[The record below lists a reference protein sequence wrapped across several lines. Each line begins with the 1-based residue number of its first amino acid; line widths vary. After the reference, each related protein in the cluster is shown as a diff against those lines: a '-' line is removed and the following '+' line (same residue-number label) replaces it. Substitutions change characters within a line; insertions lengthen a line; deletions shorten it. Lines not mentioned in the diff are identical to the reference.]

1 LSEDDESQPG
11 DHAESYSGVKQ
22 HKTTRAYRIAF
33 LILLTLSADY
43 TRAVQTSSPT
53 SPVAAIVNAV
63 QNHRFDEALTLS
75 DAALKETPGDKR
87 LWTLR
92 GMAYSGKSDSASA
105 LKSFEHA
112 LKLDG
117 AYLPAL
123 EGAAQIEFQA
133 GSPNAKPLILKVVGQ
148 RPDDPTSHAMLGFLE
163 YREKNCTQA
172 VSDFEKGLQAL
183 ANQPNGLG
191 AYASCLV
198 MLSRYEDSV
207 PVFEQALALQPTSQ
221 QLRLNLAIALWK
233 ANRASDALE
242 TLQPVLESSPVDE
255 NALMLAANINE
266 SINDTAH
273 AVQLLRKAILA
284 DPKNVEAYLN
294 FASISFDHA
303 SMQVGIDI
311 LNAGLTQLPRE
322 GRLYLA
328 RGVLYAQLGQFH
340 EAASDFDTANRLD
353 PNLSF
358 TGVAEGLVESQEHK
372 SGEALSSFRAAAK
385 AHPDDALTQYL
396 LAEALSQEGK
406 AEGAPE
412 YKEGVAA
419 AERAVKLDPRMVA
432 AHDLL
437 ATLYQ
442 QSGQTQLAIKE
453 SRAALAVDPK
463 DQQAIYH
470 LILSLRKTNEKDQ
483 VPALL
488 KQLTELRAA
497 AQAEGAQKQKYKLEE
512 IPASSPMVH

>member
-1 LSEDDESQPG
+1 MKRHQQIKPC
-11 DHAESYSGVKQ
+11 
-22 HKTTRAYRIAF
+22 RFAF
-33 LILLTLSADY
+33 LIWVALCVNLIAQTSPSASSVGAIVS
-43 TRAVQTSSPT
+43 AVQSH
-53 SPVAAIVNAV
+53 
-63 QNHRFDEALTLS
+63 QFDEALSLS
-75 DAALKETPGDKR
+75 DAALKETPEDKR

-92 GMAYSGKSDSASA
+92 GMAFSGKSDSASA

-112 LKLDG
+112 LKLDA

-123 EGAAQIEFQA
+123 EGAAQVEFQA
-133 GSPNAKPLILKVVGQ
+133 ESSDAKPFILKVLAQ

-163 YREKNCTQA
+163 YRDKDCTQA

-183 ANQPNGLG
+183 ANQPSGLG

-198 MLSRYEDSV
+198 MLNRYEDSV
-207 PVFEQALALQPTSQ
+207 PLFQQALALQPTSQ
-221 QLRLNLAIALWK
+221 QLRMNLAIAQWK

-242 TLQPVLESSPVDE
+242 TLRPAIESSPVDE
-255 NALMLAANINE
+255 NALMLAANIDE
-266 SINDTAH
+266 SVNDTAN

-284 DPKNVEAYLN
+284 NPKNVDAYLN

-340 EAASDFDTANRLD
+340 EAASDFDTANRID

-358 TGVAEGLVESQEHK
+358 TGVAEGLVASQEHR

-396 LAEALSQEGK
+396 LAEALSQGGK
-406 AEGAPE
+406 ADGTAE
-412 YKEGVAA
+412 YQEAVAA
-419 AERAVKLDPRMVA
+419 ARLAVKLDPHMVV

-442 QSGQTQLAIKE
+442 QSGQTQLAIQE

-470 LILSLRKTNEKDQ
+470 LILSLRKTEEKDQ
-483 VPALL
+483 VPAML

-497 AQAEGAQKQKYKLEE
+497 AQAEGLQKQRYKLEE
-512 IPASSPMVH
+512 IPASSPIAH

>member
-1 LSEDDESQPG
+1 MAPAKWAGCIRVLPRD
-11 DHAESYSGVKQ
+11 AES
-22 HKTTRAYRIAF
+22 
-33 LILLTLSADY
+33 LS
-43 TRAVQTSSPT
+43 
-53 SPVAAIVNAV
+53 
-63 QNHRFDEALTLS
+63 
-75 DAALKETPGDKR
+75 
-87 LWTLR
+87 
-92 GMAYSGKSDSASA
+92 
-105 LKSFEHA
+105 
-112 LKLDG
+112 
-117 AYLPAL
+117 
-123 EGAAQIEFQA
+123 
-133 GSPNAKPLILKVVGQ
+133 
-148 RPDDPTSHAMLGFLE
+148 
-163 YREKNCTQA
+163 
-172 VSDFEKGLQAL
+172 
-183 ANQPNGLG
+183 
-191 AYASCLV
+191 
-198 MLSRYEDSV
+198 SV
-207 PVFEQALALQPTSQ
+207 PVFQQALALQPTSQ
-221 QLRLNLAIALWK
+221 QLRLNLAIAQWQAKVLQIA
-233 ANRASDALE
+233 ANSKKPAI
-242 TLQPVLESSPVDE
+242 ESSPVDE
-255 NALMLAANINE
+255 NALMLAANIDE

-284 DPKNVEAYLN
+284 NPKNVDAYLN

-328 RGVLYAQLGQFH
+328 RGVLYAQLGQFR
-340 EAASDFDTANRLD
+340 EAATDFDTANRLD

-372 SGEALSSFRAAAK
+372 SGEALNTFRAAAK
-385 AHPDDALTQYL
+385 AHPDDALTQYS
-396 LAEALSQEGK
+396 LAEALQEGK
-406 AEGAPE
+406 AEGTPE
-412 YKEGVAA
+412 YKEAVAA
-419 AERAVKLDPRMVA
+419 AERAAKLDPSMVA

-470 LILSLRKTNEKDQ
+470 LILSLRKTDEKDQ

-512 IPASSPMVH
+512 IPVSSPIAH